1 MQRQACFLLNIG
13 LVITA
18 LPGCASSPSRI
29 NDYLSG
35 FQPPSSEAQAVP
47 LPLAVGLL
55 IVLPEN
61 ELSNRTTPSKESF
74 ARMGLRIQKEFESPR
89 MTVERIYPTIIVP
102 AGGLG
107 TLSLERVREA
117 TQGGQSRKIIVVVAT
132 SQPARKVH
140 YSMVEDQLFARM
152 EAALVDLSSGQELA
166 MGRGEDDYVLA
177 QSYFFNAF
185 SYPRLYYRTF
195 TFAGPFTVV
204 EGDPYKALG
213 EAAFSGAADQLGMK
227 LRQRLDPQPAAT

>member
-1 MQRQACFLLNIG
+1 MQRQVCFLLSIG
-13 LVITA
+13 LLMLA
-18 LPGCASSPSRI
+18 LVGCASPPTWI
-29 NDYLSG
+29 NEYLTG
-35 FQPPSSEAQAVP
+35 FQPPSSKTLAVS

-55 IVLPEN
+55 IALPEN
-61 ELSNRTTPSKESF
+61 ELSNRTTPSKESLD
-74 ARMGLRIQKEFESPR
+74 RMGLRIQKEFESPR
-89 MTVERIYPTIIVP
+89 MTVERIYPTIIIP
-102 AGGLG
+102 ATGLG

-117 TQGGQSRKIIVVVAT
+117 TQGGHSRKIIVVVAT

-140 YSMVEDQLFARM
+140 YSMLEDQLFARM
-152 EAALVDLSSGQELA
+152 DAALVDLSSGQELA
-166 MGRGEDDYVLA
+166 TERGEDDYVLA

-227 LRQRLDPQPAAT
+227 LRQLLDPQPAAT

>member
-1 MQRQACFLLNIG
+1 MQRQACFIG
-13 LVITA
+13 LLLA
-18 LPGCASSPSRI
+18 LVGCAGAPSRI
-29 NDYLSG
+29 NDYLTG
-35 FQPPSSEAQAVP
+35 FQPPSSEATAVR

-55 IVLPEN
+55 IALPEN
-61 ELSNRTTPSKESF
+61 ELSNRTTPSKESLE
-74 ARMGLRIQKEFESPR
+74 RIGRRIQKELEESSKIR
-89 MTVERIYPTIIVP
+89 MERIYPTIIIP
-102 AGGLG
+102 AAGLE
-107 TLSLERVREA
+107 TLSRERVREA

-132 SQPARKVH
+132 SQPARKVR

-166 MGRGEDDYVLA
+166 MDRGEDDYVLA